1 MKKYRISINYGKN
14 DDSRYRMYDG
24 DVTITPY
31 MTFAEMTYEMRK
43 VLMEYVNQ
51 DMLTKE
57 QAFDMVG
64 DIPAFNMF
72 MEELCG
78 LD

>member
-24 DVTITPY
+24 DATITPY

-43 VLMEYVNQ
+43 VLMEYVDQ

-57 QAFDMVG
+57 QAFDMVF
-64 DIPAFNMF
+64 DISAFNMF
-72 MEELCG
+72 MEELHG
-78 LD
+78 DY